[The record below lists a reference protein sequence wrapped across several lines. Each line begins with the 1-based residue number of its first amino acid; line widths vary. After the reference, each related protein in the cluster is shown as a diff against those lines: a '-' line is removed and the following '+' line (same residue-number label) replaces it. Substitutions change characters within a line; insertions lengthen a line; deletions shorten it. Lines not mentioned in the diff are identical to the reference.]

1 MIRDCPFSE
10 NVSKRYLKSNH
21 LSMLQLNSNSSS
33 AETKSDATLFLY
45 DYFLSFFDA
54 FSFVTIRAQLS

>member
-21 LSMLQLNSNSSS
+21 LSMLQL
-33 AETKSDATLFLY
+33 ELKQ
-45 DYFLSFFDA
+45 
-54 FSFVTIRAQLS
+54 QLNWDKV